1 MTLIQNHKTGLRCVI
16 DIDLIILRG
25 IIMNYNVL
33 QKYDSFWQSE
43 LIEVDKND
51 KLVKEYL
58 DPDSGYFDSLLSVM
72 CVLVIACIA
81 LFLCGA
87 PVASLPLIAILIIT
101 FQVLYLENKKC
112 AAKLKGYHICYRT
125 PSCIAKI
132 DDKDVAIFKET
143 ASDIIKIDDKDI
155 IEIDDKEIDVSEETQ
170 VEMCISVPEGY
181 VPIFKCIVN
190 NTESVVAAIELFSIK
205 PISEIS
211 GYCPNNMKLHKIEE
225 YPVLANKSQSKYLI
239 ADSKTSDS
247 HSAKNI
253 DMEPEIEEQLD
264 IESELNTII
273 KESKFE
279 ALRNSVDSLKSSYI
293 QATKLQ
299 LALDDVASAISE
311 LLSIWNEFKHLQELG
326 AIDTIQDLV
335 NNMVNISSS
344 LDAEINERVESKANE
359 LVNESGHILTLV
371 DYRFNTK

>member
-1 MTLIQNHKTGLRCVI
+1 
-16 DIDLIILRG
+16 
-25 IIMNYNVL
+25 MNYDVL

-43 LIEVDKND
+43 LMEVDKDD
-51 KLVKEYL
+51 KMVKEYL
-58 DPDSGYFDSLLSVM
+58 DAEISRLDSDLNSICTLILILMISSTF
-72 CVLVIACIA
+72 ITTI
-81 LFLCGA
+81 LCGTIL
-87 PVASLPLIAILIIT
+87 ASLPLTVLLFIF
-101 FQVLYLENKKC
+101 FQMARLGSKKRV
-112 AAKLKGYHICYRT
+112 AELKGCRICYRT
-125 PSCIAKI
+125 PSCIVKI

-143 ASDIIKIDDKDI
+143 VSGIIKIDDKDIIKIDDKDI
-155 IEIDDKEIDVSEETQ
+155 DVSEETQ
-170 VEMCISVPEGY
+170 TEMDIRIPEGY

-190 NTESVVAAIELFSIK
+190 TVESTVAAIELFSIK

-253 DMEPEIEEQLD
+253 DVEPEIEEQLD
-264 IESELNTII
+264 IESELSNII

-299 LALDDVASAISE
+299 IVLDDVASAISE

-326 AIDTIQDLV
+326 ATNTIQDLV

-344 LDAEINERVESKANE
+344 LTAEINERVESKAND